1 MLIINFKKVFFLFFL
16 SVIAMLTLTSCIQKK
31 PITIGFCAGLT
42 GSTSELGVNGRN
54 GLLLA
59 VEEINASGGI
69 NGQPVE
75 VLVKDDQ
82 NDPKIALAVD
92 QELLAAGVSFIIGH
106 MTSNMAELSLPFVNE
121 KDLLMISPTIST
133 HDILNQDDHFISV
146 VSSNNTQALLM
157 AEAMVR
163 DEKGKNIAVIYETRN
178 QAYTGSIKDYLGA
191 ELAKDGG
198 EIIFEETFQSG
209 DNPVYLEISQRVLS
223 ANPDSIVIL
232 AASFDA
238 AMFCQ
243 QFQKLGNQTPIYLP
257 VWSMSN
263 DLILQ
268 GGDSVEG
275 VHIVSLLDLDSQQP
289 DYLAFKKTYFS
300 KYGTEPAF
308 PAIYSYEAAMI
319 LFDAMKTTRSQD
331 PQTIKSAIIEKST
344 HQGLQNEITINAYG
358 DANRNLYPY
367 IIKNGQFEKAE

>member
-1 MLIINFKKVFFLFFL
+1 MLI
-16 SVIAMLTLTSCIQKK
+16 LTSCIQKK

-59 VEEINASGGI
+59 VEEINAAGGI

-92 QELLAAGVSFIIGH
+92 QELQAANVSFIIDH
-106 MTSNMAELSLPFVNE
+106 MTSNMAELSLPFVNAN
-121 KDLLMISPTIST
+121 DLLMISPTIST
-133 HDILNQDDHFISV
+133 HTILNQDDHFISV
-146 VSSNNTQALLM
+146 ISANNTQAPLM
-157 AEAMVR
+157 AEGMVK
-163 DEKGKNIAVIYETRN
+163 DGQGKNTAVIYETRN
-178 QAYTGSIKDYLGA
+178 RAYTGSIKDCLGD

-198 EIIFEETFQSG
+198 EIVYEEAFQSG
-209 DNPVYLEISQRVLS
+209 DNPAYLEISQRVLS
-223 ANPDSIVIL
+223 ANPNRIVIL

-243 QFQKLGNQTPIYLP
+243 QFHKLGNQTPVYLSAWP
-257 VWSMSN
+257 MSN

-275 VHIVSLLDLDSQQP
+275 VHIVSLIDLNSQQP

-300 KYGTEPAF
+300 KYGVEP
-308 PAIYSYEAAMI
+308 SGH
-319 LFDAMKTTRSQD
+319 LF
-331 PQTIKSAIIEKST
+331 
-344 HQGLQNEITINAYG
+344 L
-358 DANRNLYPY
+358 
-367 IIKNGQFEKAE
+367 